1 MKRVLGVMTAFAL
14 AVSAAGCGTR
24 LSHEETVQATRVQV
38 TADPNA
44 AGAAGTGTVTDGT
57 GAVGAA
63 GPVAGVPIAPAS
75 GSPVVK
81 PGSSASDGAGK
92 ATGGGTKPGANQAGG
107 TAPGPQVAN
116 KSLITLGNLGT
127 YTGVIGESLKGL
139 QEAIQVWSAWTN
151 ANGGLNGHPVKVIIG
166 NDGGDPST
174 ALTIA
179 KRMVTQDK
187 ILAFFDP
194 FLLFDFNE
202 IISYATS
209 VDIPIIGGDGTDP
222 RWYTTPIAFPQTASV
237 HDSVRAVNKVLIE
250 DDKKKIGIV
259 YCVEIANLCAPI
271 AKDVKTTAEEL
282 GGEFVFSA
290 SASFTAPSFTSICL
304 NAKRAGVQGLWVFLD
319 SASDSRIARDCK
331 AQGFTPRLVITS
343 VVTTESV
350 LNDPNLDGTLI
361 QTAVFPAPA
370 NDSPATKSFHEA
382 FERFAPSLA
391 PKVSGPAA
399 QAWAAGQLAIAASKF
414 LSDSPTS
421 AEFVKGLRSIKN
433 NTLGGLTTPL
443 TFTEKGAA
451 HGKCAFVAAI
461 SDGRYSAPRGSK
473 LIC

>member
-1 MKRVLGVMTAFAL
+1 MKRVLGVLTVFAVTL
-14 AVSAAGCGTR
+14 SAAGCGTR
-24 LSHEETVQATRVQV
+24 LSHEETIEATRVVV
-38 TADPNA
+38 TPA
-44 AGAAGTGTVTDGT
+44 
-57 GAVGAA
+57 AA
-63 GPVAGVPIAPAS
+63 GPGTDALTSPSGSGDVADPGVVTSGGPVSSVLPTPAKSGASAGQPAS
-75 GSPVVK
+75 GG
-81 PGSSASDGAGK
+81 GSSS
-92 ATGGGTKPGANQAGG
+92 KPVPGQQAG
-107 TAPGPQVAN
+107 ASVPNVAD

-139 QEAIQVWSAWTN
+139 QEAIQVWAASTN
-151 ANGGLNGHPVKVIIG
+151 AAGGLNGHPVKVIIG

-209 VDIPIIGGDGTDP
+209 VNVPLIGGDGTDP
-222 RWYTTPIAFPQTASV
+222 RWYSTPIAFPQTASI

-250 DDKKKIGIV
+250 EGKKKLGII

-271 AKDVKTTAEEL
+271 ADDVKSTAQEL
-282 GGEFVFSA
+282 GGQFVFSA

-304 NAKRAGVQGLWVFLD
+304 NAQRAGADALWVFLD

-331 AQGFTPRLVITS
+331 AQGYKPRFVVTS
-343 VVTTESV
+343 IVTTESV
-350 LNDPNLDGTLI
+350 LLDPNLDGTLI

-370 NDSPATKSFHEA
+370 ADSPATKAFHAA
-382 FERFAPSLA
+382 FERFAPALA
-391 PKVSGPAA
+391 PKLSGTSA

-421 AEFVKGLRSIKN
+421 AEFIKGLRSIRN
-433 NTLGGLTTPL
+433 NDLGGLTTPL
-443 TFTEKGAA
+443 TFTDKGAA

-461 SDGRYSAPRGSK
+461 SNGKYVAPRGSK

>member
-1 MKRVLGVMTAFAL
+1 MKRVLGVATAFAL
-14 AVSAAGCGTR
+14 LVSVAGCGTR

-38 TADPNA
+38 TAEPNA
-44 AGAAGTGTVTDGT
+44 GGATGT
-57 GAVGAA
+57 GAVGAVDPA
-63 GPVAGVPIAPAS
+63 APAGAPIS
-75 GSPVVK
+75 PASPGSPVAK
-81 PGSSASDGAGK
+81 PGGPAPDKAGP
-92 ATGGGTKPGANQAGG
+92 AADGGTG
-107 TAPGPQVAN
+107 TRPNRSGTVTTPKVAN

-139 QEAIQVWSAWTN
+139 QEAIQVWAAWTN

-202 IISYATS
+202 IVSYATS
-209 VDIPIIGGDGTDP
+209 VNVPIIGGDGTDP

-271 AKDVKTTAEEL
+271 AEDVRTTAEEL

-304 NAKRAGVQGLWVFLD
+304 NAQRAGVQGLWVFLD

-350 LNDPNLDGTLI
+350 LKDPNLDGTLI

-370 NDSPATKSFHEA
+370 ADSPATKTFHEA
-382 FERFAPSLA
+382 FQRFAPQLA
-391 PKVSGPAA
+391 PKVSGTAA

-414 LSDSPTS
+414 LSDAPTS
-421 AEFVKGLRSIKN
+421 AEFIKGLRSIKN

-461 SDGRYSAPRGSK
+461 SDGRYSAPRGST